1 MEETNK
7 RYRCWK
13 CQQDLSRSVYYRH
26 LRTNGCSSWRIPK
39 KKSKPE
45 IESDTVLVSQ
55 SQKQSNDIRASVD
68 MEECIDIEKMNCSSE
83 FCNDE
88 PSTDSLLDSGNVTST
103 VVDHEN
109 ESDAKETEVVLDSDQ
124 ETEVS
129 DHEHSN
135 TFLFDSLDSSS
146 PEGVESN
153 GWYVPVNAICLF
165 LNYYQ
170 LKFHVPDRGMQ
181 LLLSFLKVIIASNIE
196 IKQLMDSFPTSLNAM
211 RTRLNIEEQE
221 DCVCVVCP
229 LIKYTV

>member
-109 ESDAKETEVVLDSDQ
+109 ESDVQETEVVLDSDLA
-124 ETEVS
+124 VLKVLS
-129 DHEHSN
+129 LMVGM
-135 TFLFDSLDSSS
+135 FLLM
-146 PEGVESN
+146 P
-153 GWYVPVNAICLF
+153 YVCF
-165 LNYYQ
+165 LITIS
-170 LKFHVPDRGMQ
+170 
-181 LLLSFLKVIIASNIE
+181 LSFMY
-196 IKQLMDSFPTSLNAM
+196 QT
-211 RTRLNIEEQE
+211 EE
-221 DCVCVVCP
+221 CSYFF
-229 LIKYTV
+229 LS

>member
-13 CQQDLSRSVYYRH
+13 CQQGLSRSVYYRH
-26 LRTNGCSSWRIPK
+26 LRTNGCSSWQIPK

-68 MEECIDIEKMNCSSE
+68 MEECIDIKKMNCSSE

-88 PSTDSLLDSGNVTST
+88 PSTDSLFDSGNFTST

-109 ESDAKETEVVLDSDQ
+109 ESDAQETEVVLDSDQ

-129 DHEHSN
+129 DHEHCN

-153 GWYVPVNAICLF
+153 GMFLLMPYVCF
-165 LNYYQ
+165 L
-170 LKFHVPDRGMQ
+170 LTIS
-181 LLLSFLKVIIASNIE
+181 LSF
-196 IKQLMDSFPTSLNAM
+196 MYPT
-211 RTRLNIEEQE
+211 EE
-221 DCVCVVCP
+221 CSYF
-229 LIKYTV
+229 LS